1 MSVLIG
7 GESSRA
13 AGTGRVRADWSSK
26 QAEFSERFSA
36 LRAQVVGVLGIEGP
50 PGLEADSPA
59 QAGEVIS
66 DFSRL
71 CALRLRAV
79 PSSDTETERQL
90 YTLLLRLQQLAMDW
104 YLFETGVRSQ
114 RLADCAVS
122 LNRLRAMPTT
132 AALVDNACHELVFR
146 LGFRRAVLSTVD
158 AAGWKPLILLDRTEV
173 ANRAWFSAWQNQ
185 PVPLMPAT
193 PEAVSLSRR
202 QPTLIQDTADAPVY
216 RPLIVQAGQSRSYVV
231 APLVQGSDVMGFL
244 HIDHYP
250 ETTRVDEADRD
261 VLWAFADGFSHI
273 YQRAALLENL
283 RQQRDTIRDML
294 ITTVDQIDDLCDLGT
309 DAAAW
314 SSDDRANGHDL
325 GAAPGSH
332 APHRVELTE
341 RESEV
346 LRLMVTGASNHEI
359 ADQLVITEGTVKSH
373 VKHILRK
380 YGAVNR
386 AQAIAW
392 ALQST

>member
-13 AGTGRVRADWSSK
+13 AGSARARTEWLSK
-26 QAEFSERFSA
+26 QAEFSQGFST
-36 LRAQVVGVLGIEGP
+36 LCEQVVEVLGVERP
-50 PGLEADSPA
+50 AWLESDSPA
-59 QAGEVIS
+59 HVAEVITE
-66 DFSRL
+66 FSRL

-79 PSSDTETERQL
+79 GSSDTETERQVCV
-90 YTLLLRLQQLAMDW
+90 LLLRLQQLAVDW

-122 LNRLRAMPTT
+122 LNRLRSMPTT
-132 AALVDNACHELVFR
+132 AALIDNACHELVFR

-158 AAGWKPLILLDRTEV
+158 AGGWTPLILLDQ
-173 ANRAWFSAWQNQ
+173 ADIADRAWFGAWQNQ
-185 PVPLMPAT
+185 KVPLTPTT

-202 QPTLIQDTADAPVY
+202 QPSLIQDTADAPVY

-244 HIDHYP
+244 HTDHYP

-273 YQRAALLENL
+273 YQRAALMENL
-283 RQQRDTIRDML
+283 REQRDNIRDLL
-294 ITTVDQIDDLCDLGT
+294 ISTVDQIEDLCDMSVETTAGFQDT
-309 DAAAW
+309 
-314 SSDDRANGHDL
+314 SSD
-325 GAAPGSH
+325 GSGRDESTPVH
-332 APHRVELTE
+332 SPRRVELTE

-346 LRLMVTGASNHEI
+346 LRLMITGASNHEI

-392 ALQST
+392 ALQDA